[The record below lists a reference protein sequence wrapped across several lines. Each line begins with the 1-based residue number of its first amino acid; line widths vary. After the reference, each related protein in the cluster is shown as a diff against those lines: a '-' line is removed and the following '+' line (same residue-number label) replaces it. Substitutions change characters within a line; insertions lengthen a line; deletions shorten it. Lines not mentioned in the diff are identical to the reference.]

1 MAQGWSLRGAPGG
14 AHGGGAVRSRLKPR
28 VSRVVRCYMNGSSWP
43 SHSLLVFAV
52 ALVASGCAQ
61 DEGESLH
68 QRWDSA
74 GIEIVESRLPL
85 WEEDEGWTIEEEP
98 LVDLGGPG
106 GPPEAQF
113 YIVTG
118 TVVLPDGRIVVG
130 HRGTNELV
138 FFGPDGTFLEA
149 HAGEGG
155 GPGEFWGLYR
165 LWLLQPDSLLVYDE
179 LERRV
184 SIFDARGTFIRSW
197 NPRHPDDEGVWISPI
212 SLAGDGSAIF
222 GTRPE
227 GWEIPRG
234 ASKDSLVFHR
244 FDRDGNHL
252 DSLGLFPWRESYRST
267 PRKTGTY
274 SSRSWF
280 SGLPFGRRSRI
291 SPFQGG
297 FLVGRSEGYEIEI
310 YSAQGNLLRLIR
322 RPVPNR
328 PVTTADISALK
339 QDWLEDEVEE
349 GMQSE
354 FNRWVADMEFPETM
368 PPYGRIL
375 GDQEGNLWVWD
386 YSPPGNPVSRA
397 TVFDPEGRML
407 GAVDTPPVRAVFQ
420 IGAGFLLAF
429 TRDEMD
435 VEHVQVFRLHR

>member
-1 MAQGWSLRGAPGG
+1 MPSSLW
-14 AHGGGAVRSRLKPR
+14 PR
-28 VSRVVRCYMNGSSWP
+28 PPLAAYAAA
-43 SHSLLVFAV
+43 LLTT
-52 ALVASGCAQ
+52 GCAA
-61 DEGESLH
+61 GEPAAPN

-85 WEEDEGWTIEEEP
+85 WEEGEGWTVEQEP

-106 GPPEAQF
+106 GPPEAEF

-138 FFGPDGTFLEA
+138 FFGPDGTYLEA
-149 HAGEGG
+149 RGGEGG

-165 LWLLQPDSLLVYDE
+165 MWLLQPDSLLVYDE
-179 LERRV
+179 LERRISV
-184 SIFDARGTFIRSW
+184 FDAQGTFIRSW
-197 NPRHPDDEGVWISPI
+197 NPRHPGDEAAWTFPI

-227 GWEIPRG
+227 GWKNPRG

-252 DSLGLFPWRESYRST
+252 DSLGLFPWRESYRSI
-267 PRKTGTY
+267 PKNTGAY

-291 SPFQGG
+291 CPFQGG

-310 YSAQGNLLRLIR
+310 YSAQGDLLRLIR

-328 PVTTADISALK
+328 PVTSMDISALK
-339 QDWLEDEVEE
+339 QDWLEDEVES

-368 PPYGRIL
+368 PPYGRVL
-375 GDQEGNLWVWD
+375 GDPEGNLWVWD

-397 TVFDPEGRML
+397 TIFDSSGRML
-407 GAVDTPPVRAVFQ
+407 GTVDTPPVRAVFQ
-420 IGAGFLLAF
+420 IGADFLLAF
-429 TRDEMD
+429 TRDELD